1 MPTLKIE
8 KEITEKDIN
17 YISDALWYQEKIE
30 TVKEVWT
37 MKASEYFE
45 LQDKEKDRRF
55 VIIEV
60 LGYDEETLEMT
71 SKIWEIVMEKNTMP
85 RAQYIVEVVSTKI
98 NSFIYNT
105 ILEAEKKK
113 LEEERNKQQ
122 EQLTEAVQQDVEKTP
137 LNVEII

>member
-1 MPTLKIE
+1 MPVLKIE

-17 YISDALWYQEKIE
+17 YISDALGYPEEIE
-30 TVKEVWT
+30 TIKEVWT

-45 LQDKEKDRRF
+45 LQDREKDRKF
-55 VIIEV
+55 VTIEV
-60 LGYDEETLEMT
+60 LSIDEDWEMT
-71 SKIWEIVMEKNTMP
+71 SLIWEVVKIKNP
-85 RAQYIVEVVSTKI
+85 ISRAQYIVEVVSSKI

-122 EQLTEAVQQDVEKTP
+122 EQLTEAVQQDVDKTP

>member
-17 YISDALWYQEKIE
+17 YISDALGYPEEIE
-30 TVKEVWT
+30 TIKEVWT
-37 MKASEYFE
+37 MKASEYFK
-45 LQDKEKDRRF
+45 LQDKEKDKRF
-55 VIIEV
+55 VTIEV
-60 LGYDEETLEMT
+60 LSIDEDWEMT
-71 SKIWEIVMEKNTMP
+71 SLIWEVVKTKNTMP

-113 LEEERNKQQ
+113 LEEEKNKQQ
-122 EQLTEAVQQDVEKTP
+122 EQLMEAVQQDVDKTP
-137 LNVEII
+137 LNVEIS

>member
-17 YISDALWYQEKIE
+17 YISDALGYQEEIE
-30 TVKEVWT
+30 AIKEVWT

-45 LQDKEKDRRF
+45 LQDREKDRKF
-55 VIIEV
+55 VTIEV
-60 LGYDEETLEMT
+60 LSIDEDWEMT
-71 SKIWEIVMEKNTMP
+71 SLIWEVVKIKNTIS
-85 RAQYIVEVVSTKI
+85 RAQYIVEVVSSKI

-113 LEEERNKQQ
+113 LEEEKNKQQ
-122 EQLTEAVQQDVEKTP
+122 EQLMEAVQQDVDKTP
-137 LNVEII
+137 LNVEIK

>member
-1 MPTLKIE
+1 MPVLKIE

-17 YISDALWYQEKIE
+17 YISDALGYPEEIE

-45 LQDKEKDRRF
+45 LQDREKDRKF
-55 VIIEV
+55 VTIEV
-60 LGYDEETLEMT
+60 LSIDEDWEMT
-71 SKIWEIVMEKNTMP
+71 SLIWEIVKVKNTMP
-85 RAQYIVEVVSTKI
+85 RAQYIVEVVSSKI

-113 LEEERNKQQ
+113 LEEEKNKQQ
-122 EQLTEAVQQDVEKTP
+122 EQLIEAVQQDVDKTP

>member
-37 MKASEYFE
+37 MKASEYFD
-45 LQDKEKDRRF
+45 LQDREKDRKF

-60 LGYDEETLEMT
+60 LSIDEDWEMT
-71 SKIWEIVMEKNTMP
+71 SLIWEVVKIKNTMP
-85 RAQYIVEVVSTKI
+85 RAQYIVEVVSSKI

-105 ILEAEKKK
+105 ILEQEKKK

-122 EQLTEAVQQDVEKTP
+122 EQLTEAVQQDVDKTP